1 MTRKEIFSPKE
12 PEIIPHELIIS
23 KYQEIAIERE
33 KVGTSEKLIP
43 QIRNLRKIAINQN
56 EHDIAIQLF
65 QEEFLCA
72 QHMVMEERSKGLIN
86 SNKLRAAYG
95 PVFMNI
101 SVTGMQQYQEEH
113 QADISPGIKARNFR
127 FMGRFADHQH
137 QYKKSEKL
145 YRQGL
150 EYFDSQTEPEN
161 RYHRLELLGF
171 ISFSL
176 LKQGKKSEGLKLMD
190 QVLKDYDESP
200 EGQWLKEKDY
210 YTWAVWKSGV
220 EIRNSEY
227 LIKRNASPRAKELI
241 SDAEK
246 ILVMPDGNNE
256 KFGIRIG
263 ELDRLKTLIH

>member
-12 PEIIPHELIIS
+12 PEVIPHELIIS
-23 KYQEIAIERE
+23 KIQEIALERE
-33 KVGTSEKLIP
+33 KVGTSEVLIP
-43 QIRNLRKIAINQN
+43 QIKNLRELVISQK
-56 EHDIAIQLF
+56 EHDIAIQLY
-65 QEEFLCA
+65 QEEFLSA
-72 QHMVMEERSKGLIN
+72 QHMVMEEKSKGLKN
-86 SNKLRAAYG
+86 SDKVRAIQG
-95 PVFMNI
+95 LIIMKTSI
-101 SVTGMQQYQEEH
+101 SGMQKYQEEH
-113 QADISPGIKARNFR
+113 QFEINPIIKARNFR
-127 FMGRFADHQH
+127 FMGRFADYQH
-137 QYKKSEKL
+137 QYQKSEKL
-145 YRQGL
+145 YYQGL

-200 EGQWLKEKDY
+200 EGQWLKENDF

-227 LIKRNASPRAKELI
+227 LIKHNTTSRAKELMN
-241 SDAEK
+241 DAQK

-256 KFGIRIG
+256 KFGIRIR
-263 ELDRLKTLIH
+263 ELDRLKTKIH